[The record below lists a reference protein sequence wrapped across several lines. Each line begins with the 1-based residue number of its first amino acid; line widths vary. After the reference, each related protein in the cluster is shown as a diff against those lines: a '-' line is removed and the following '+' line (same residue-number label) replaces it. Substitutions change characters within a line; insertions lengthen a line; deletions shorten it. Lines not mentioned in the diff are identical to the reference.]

1 MGWVL
6 LAGGAEF
13 TGEMASADRRALT
26 LAGGVSAVISI
37 IPAAAAPDDNHINAG
52 ENGVRWFK
60 SLGAAAVTALP
71 LIDRSSADDA
81 GIAKILRSS
90 ALVYMLGGF
99 PRYLAQTLT
108 GSAAWAAVLDALR
121 QGAVLAG
128 SSAGAMVLCSH
139 CFDPYAGEVID
150 GLGLVPQ
157 SCFVPHYDRFGQ
169 RWAPRLARLLPAV
182 TLIGVDEQTGILGD
196 VGRGEWQVLGK
207 GRATIHRG
215 SKVESFLDGATMSL
229 RL

>member
-1 MGWVL
+1 
-6 LAGGAEF
+6 
-13 TGEMASADRRALT
+13 
-26 LAGGVSAVISI
+26 
-37 IPAAAAPDDNHINAG
+37 
-52 ENGVRWFK
+52 
-60 SLGAAAVTALP
+60 
-71 LIDRSSADDA
+71 
-81 GIAKILRSS
+81 
-90 ALVYMLGGF
+90 
-99 PRYLAQTLT
+99 
-108 GSAAWAAVLDALR
+108 
-121 QGAVLAG
+121 
-128 SSAGAMVLCSH
+128 MVLCSH